1 MTENLLLMK
10 KEGGSFYFIIGV
22 YDGADVCE
30 LIGIYMLY
38 LIGKRHNLK
47 NIGLYGDD
55 GLAVFKDLN
64 RPASEKGKKT

>member
-10 KEGGSFYFIIGV
+10 KEGGSFYFIIGA
-22 YDGADVCE
+22 Y
-30 LIGIYMLY
+30 IILY
-38 LIGKRHNLK
+38 VVLIGKRYNLK

>member
-38 LIGKRHNLK
+38 
-47 NIGLYGDD
+47 
-55 GLAVFKDLN
+55 
-64 RPASEKGKKT
+64 